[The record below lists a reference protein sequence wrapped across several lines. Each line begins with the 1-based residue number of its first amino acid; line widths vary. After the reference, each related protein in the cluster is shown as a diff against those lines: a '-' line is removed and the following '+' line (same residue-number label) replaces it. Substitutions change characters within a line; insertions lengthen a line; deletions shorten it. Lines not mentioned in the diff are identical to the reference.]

1 MSDSRPVL
9 SVAISTFNREPRLA
23 GLIESLER
31 QTLPAA
37 SFEVVVVDDGS
48 SDRTFDTLMRLSRES
63 SLVLRP
69 VRTATNQ
76 GQAAGRNQ
84 AWRASRGAFVAFTD
98 DDCRPDAGWLEAG
111 LAALEAG
118 ADVVAGRTAPR
129 AEDERLA
136 EGPFARTIRSDR
148 ARFFETCNVFYRREA
163 LEAVDGFDESFG
175 VLGGEDTD
183 LAMRVLRTGRQAAFA
198 PDALVHHDVRPS
210 DWWAT
215 LRDTRRWRAL
225 PRVVGRHP
233 GLRSELHRRLFWKRS
248 HPPAIAAGFGLLVG
262 AWPRRTRR
270 THRRL
275 RVLAAAGLVAP
286 WLYYRTRTAPL
297 CPGKRRRWVV
307 LPGALVIDLAE
318 VAVMVRG
325 SLEYHSLML

>member
-1 MSDSRPVL
+1 MPDDDRVMI
-9 SVAISTFNREPRLA
+9 SVAISTFNREPRL
-23 GLIESLER
+23 GRLIESLER

-48 SDRTFDTLMRLSRES
+48 SDQTFETLLQLGRES
-63 SLVLRP
+63 PLNLRP
-69 VRTATNQ
+69 VRTDTNR

-84 AWRASRGAFVAFTD
+84 AWRTSRGAFVAFTD
-98 DDCRPDAGWLEAG
+98 DDCWPDAGWLEAG

-148 ARFFETCNVFYRREA
+148 ARFFETCNVFYRRDA

-175 VLGGEDTD
+175 GLGGEDTD
-183 LAMRVLRTGRQAAFA
+183 LAMRVLRTGRHAAFA
-198 PDALVHHDVRPS
+198 GEALVHHDVRPS
-210 DWWAT
+210 NWWAT
-215 LRDTRRWRAL
+215 LRDTQRWRAL
-225 PRVVGRHP
+225 PRVVGRHAR
-233 GLRSELHRRLFWKRS
+233 LRSELHRGVFWKRS
-248 HPPAIAAGFGLLVG
+248 HPPAIAAGFGLLIG
-262 AWPRRTRR
+262 AWPGRI
-270 THRRL
+270 HPRL
-275 RVLAAAGLVAP
+275 RVLAAAGLAAP
-286 WLYYRTRTAPL
+286 WVYHRTKTAPL
-297 CPGKRRRWVV
+297 CPGTRRRWAV